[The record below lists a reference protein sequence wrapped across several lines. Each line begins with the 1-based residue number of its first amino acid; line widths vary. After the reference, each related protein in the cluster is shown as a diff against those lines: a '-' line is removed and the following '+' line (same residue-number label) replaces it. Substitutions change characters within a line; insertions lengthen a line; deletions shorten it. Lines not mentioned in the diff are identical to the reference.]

1 MLSLV
6 HLKVL
11 AAVARHGSVT
21 EAAKQLHYSQPSV
34 SHHLS
39 RLEAATGV
47 KLVQR
52 IGRGI
57 RLTPEGWLLANRAAE
72 IVGRVDAATNELA
85 AQVGLQAGQVRL
97 AANASALSTIVPRAA
112 TSLAQAYPGIEL
124 SLFDQHPVEALQML
138 RHGEIDVALVFRY
151 ADAPVEDEGFR
162 LRHVGDDPI
171 YLISRRPDDS
181 LANHRHS
188 AWIGGCA
195 RCQDE
200 LKAVCR
206 REGFTPRIASHSDDM
221 VVVQALVAAGKG
233 VTTLPGLALQ
243 AHRRPDIHA
252 TELTSRHRH
261 IYAATYG
268 DPPDPPA
275 VAAVLAALADAAT
288 VTCTPS
294 TAAAQPQ
301 PAEHPD

>member
-21 EAAKQLHYSQPSV
+21 EAARELHYSQPSV

-57 RLTPEGWLLANRAAE
+57 RLTPEGQLLANRAAE
-72 IVGRVDAATNELA
+72 IVGRVDAATSELA
-85 AQVGLQAGQVRL
+85 AQVGLQAGLVRL

-112 TSLAQAYPGIEL
+112 ATLAQAHPGLQL
-124 SLFDQHPVEALQML
+124 SLFEQHPVEALQML

-162 LRHVGDDPI
+162 LVHIGDDPI
-171 YLISRRPDDS
+171 YLISRRPEDS
-181 LANHRHS
+181 LVNHRHS
-188 AWIGGCA
+188 AWIGGCE
-195 RCQDE
+195 RCQEE
-200 LKAVCR
+200 LTTVCR
-206 REGFTPRIASHSDDM
+206 HEGFTPRIASHSDDM
-221 VVVQALVAAGKG
+221 VVVQALVAAGMG

-252 TELTSRHRH
+252 TELTNFRRQIH
-261 IYAATYG
+261 AATYG
-268 DPPDPPA
+268 EPPDPPA
-275 VAAVLAALADAAT
+275 VAAVLAALTEAG
-288 VTCTPS
+288 
-294 TAAAQPQ
+294 TAASLVR
-301 PAEHPD
+301 